1 MPHVHVFLN
10 FGSKHQSSKFMN
22 EYKLFING
30 EWVASQGNEF
40 ISSVDPSTGEAIAK
54 ITKGKTADAQKAIV
68 AAKQAFV
75 SGAWSSLPMEKRGQA
90 LEKIAQAIR
99 AHAKELAEIESR
111 DTGKTI
117 KQTTFIDVPTCA
129 DTFSYFS
136 KIKHELEAKKLNIA
150 APVDSKLCYEPVGV
164 VAAIAAWNY
173 PLIFFGWKVAP
184 ALMAGNSGVYKP
196 SSVASLSVVRVFE
209 IIEGILPK
217 GVLNLVTGGREVGE
231 EFARSTD
238 VDMLTFTG
246 GNQAGQE
253 VMKLASTNTKKL
265 CLELGGK
272 SPNIVFADCD
282 MDAAVGG
289 AMTAIFMNQGQ
300 MCVAGSRLLLEEKI
314 YDEFIAKLS
323 KEAQRLKIGNAF
335 DYTTEFGPL
344 VSREHR
350 DGVLKFIE
358 QGKKEGAKLVCG
370 GKIPSG
376 AEFEKGAFL
385 EPTIFA
391 DVKNSMTIAQEEI
404 FGPVLS
410 IIKFST
416 VDEAIKIA
424 NDSKYGLAAMVWTK
438 DKAKAES
445 VSRVLRCG
453 TVWINTY
460 GGFYNEA
467 PFGGYK
473 QSGFG
478 RELGAEGLLECM
490 QLKHV
495 CQDATPGGRS
505 LSSSWF

>member
-1 MPHVHVFLN
+1 
-10 FGSKHQSSKFMN
+10 MN

-30 EWVASQGNEF
+30 EWIAPQSGESI
-40 ISSVDPSTGEAIAK
+40 ISIDPSTGESIAK
-54 ITKGKTADAQKAIV
+54 IAKASALDAQKAI
-68 AAKQAFV
+68 AAARRAFDA
-75 SGAWSSLPMEKRGQA
+75 GAWRTLSPEKRGQA

-99 AHAKELAEIESR
+99 SHAKELAEIESR

-117 KQTTFIDVPTCA
+117 KQATFIDVPTCA

-184 ALMAGNSGVYKP
+184 ALMAGNCVVYKP

-209 IIEGILPK
+209 IIVDVLPA
-217 GVLNLVTGGREVGE
+217 GVLNLVTGGREAGE
-231 EFARSTD
+231 ELARSVD

-246 GNQAGQE
+246 GTSTGQE
-253 VMKLASTNTKKL
+253 IMKMASVNVKKL

-282 MDAAVGG
+282 MDAALGG
-289 AMTAIFMNQGQ
+289 AMSAIFMNQGQ
-300 MCVAGSRLLLEEKI
+300 MCVAGSRLLLEDKI
-314 YDEFIAKLS
+314 YDEFIARLT
-323 KEAQRLKIGNAF
+323 KEAQRLKIGNAL

-344 VSREHR
+344 ISREHR
-350 DGVLKFIE
+350 DAVLKFIE
-358 QGKKEGAKLVCG
+358 QGKKEGARLVCG
-370 GKIPSG
+370 GKIG
-376 AEFEKGAFL
+376 DVADFDKGAFL

-410 IIKFST
+410 VIKFSSI
-416 VDEAIKIA
+416 DEAIRIA
-424 NDSKYGLAAMVWTK
+424 NDSKYGLAAMVWSK
-438 DKAKAES
+438 DLKKAEN
-445 VSRVLRCG
+445 VAQALRCG

-478 RELGAEGLLECM
+478 RELGVEGLLEYT
-490 QLKHV
+490 QAKHV
-495 CQDATPGGRS
+495 CRDTTPGGKS
-505 LSSSWF
+505 LAASWF

>member
-1 MPHVHVFLN
+1 MRHARGFLS
-10 FGSKHQSSKFMN
+10 FGSKHQWNKEMN
-22 EYKLFING
+22 EHKLFINN
-30 EWVASQGNEF
+30 EWIAPQGNEYL
-40 ISSVDPSTGEAIAK
+40 SSLNPSTGEVIAK
-54 ITKGKTADAQKAIV
+54 IAKGKAVDAQKAIV
-68 AAKQAFV
+68 AAKQAFI
-75 SGAWSSLPMEKRGQA
+75 SGVWSSLSVEKRGQA
-90 LEKIAQAIR
+90 LEKIAEVIR
-99 AHAKELAEIESR
+99 QNAKELAEIESR

-129 DTFSYFS
+129 DTFSYFA
-136 KIKHELEAKKLNIA
+136 KIRKELEARKLNIA
-150 APVDSKLCYEPVGV
+150 APVDSKVCYEPIGV

-184 ALMAGNSGVYKP
+184 ALIAGNSVVYKP
-196 SSVASLSVVRVFE
+196 SSVASLAVVRVFE
-209 IIEGILPK
+209 IIAGILPK

-231 EFARSTD
+231 ELARSVD

-253 VMKLASTNTKKL
+253 VMRLAATNTKKL

-282 MDAAVGG
+282 MDAAIGG
-289 AMTAIFMNQGQ
+289 TMSSIFMNQGQ
-300 MCVAGSRLLLEEKI
+300 MCVAGSRLLLEDKI
-314 YDEFIAKLS
+314 YDEFVAKLS
-323 KEAQRLKIGNAF
+323 KEAQRLKIGNAL

-358 QGKKEGAKLVCG
+358 QGKKEGARLVYG
-370 GKIPSG
+370 GKIG
-376 AEFEKGAFL
+376 AGADFDKGAFL

-391 DVKNSMTIAQEEI
+391 DVQNSMAIAQEEI

-410 IIKFST
+410 VIKFSSAE
-416 VDEAIKIA
+416 EAITIA
-424 NDSKYGLAAMVWTK
+424 NDTKYGLAAMVWTK
-438 DKAKAES
+438 DKEKADS
-445 VSRVLRCG
+445 VARQLRCG

-478 RELGAEGLLECM
+478 RELGVEGLLDCM
-490 QLKHV
+490 QIKHV
-495 CQDATPGGRS
+495 CRDTTPGGKS
-505 LSSSWF
+505 LASSWF

>member
-1 MPHVHVFLN
+1 
-10 FGSKHQSSKFMN
+10 MN
-22 EYKLFING
+22 EYKLFINN
-30 EWVASQGNEF
+30 EWVAPQANEYMP
-40 ISSVDPSTGEAIAK
+40 SVDPSTGEIIAK
-54 ITKGKTADAQKAIV
+54 IAKGKAVDAQKAIT
-68 AAKQAFV
+68 AARKAFD
-75 SGAWSSLPMEKRGQA
+75 SGAWSGLSIDERGQA
-90 LEKIAQAIR
+90 LEKIAEKIR
-99 AHAKELAEIESR
+99 QHAKELAEIESR

-129 DTFSYFS
+129 DTFSHFA
-136 KIKHELEAKKLNIA
+136 KIKKEFEARKLTIS
-150 APVDSKLCYEPVGV
+150 APVDSKICYEPIGV

-184 ALMAGNSGVYKP
+184 ALIAGNSVVYKP
-196 SSVASLSVVRVFE
+196 SSVASLSVVKVFE
-209 IIEGILPK
+209 IIAGILPA
-217 GVLNLVTGGREVGE
+217 GVLNLITGGREVGE
-231 EFARSTD
+231 ELARSTD

-253 VMKLASTNTKKL
+253 IMKAASVNTKKL

-282 MDAAVGG
+282 LDAALGG
-289 AMTAIFMNQGQ
+289 TMTSIFMNQGQ
-300 MCVAGSRLLLEEKI
+300 MCVAGSRLLLEDKI
-314 YDEFIAKLS
+314 YDEFIAKLA
-323 KEAQRLKIGNAF
+323 KEAQRLKIGQAL

-350 DGVLKFIE
+350 DSVLKFID
-358 QGKKEGAKLVCG
+358 QGKKEGARLICG
-370 GKIPSG
+370 GKIPQG
-376 AEFEKGAFL
+376 KEFEVGAYL

-391 DVKNSMTIAQEEI
+391 DVKNSMTIAQDEI

-410 IIKFST
+410 VIKFSSI
-416 VDEAIKIA
+416 DEAVRIA

-438 DKAKAES
+438 DKEKAENVAKS
-445 VSRVLRCG
+445 LRCG

-478 RELGAEGLLECM
+478 RELGVEGLLDCM
-490 QLKHV
+490 QAKHV
-495 CQDATPGGRS
+495 CRDTTPGGKS
-505 LSSSWF
+505 LASGWF